1 MKKTL
6 LTIWDGHSQ
15 ISSSPF
21 INTLLASSVY
31 DAWRINRN
39 NRDLINTVNKV
50 DTLNIYR
57 ILYLESVPDSQV
69 PQNVQKHRK
78 IL

>member
-6 LTIWDGHSQ
+6 LTIGHSQ

-21 INTLLASSVY
+21 INTQLASSVC
-31 DAWRINRN
+31 DVWRINRN
-39 NRDLINTVNKV
+39 NKDLINTVNKV
-50 DTLNIYR
+50 DTLNIYQ

-69 PQNVQKHRK
+69 PQNVQKHK
-78 IL
+78 KTL